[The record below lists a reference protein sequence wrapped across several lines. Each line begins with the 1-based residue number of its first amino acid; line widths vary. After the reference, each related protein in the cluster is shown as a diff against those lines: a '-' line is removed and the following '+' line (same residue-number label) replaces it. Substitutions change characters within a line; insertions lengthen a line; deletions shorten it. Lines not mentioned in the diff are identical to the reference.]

1 MQRPFATREDTT
13 EAVSQ
18 PPPTRRPVVRVKPSS
33 YQPSK
38 AELDEDLSIPNV
50 TAEDLARA
58 CLRSVTVIEEK

>member
-1 MQRPFATREDTT
+1 MQRPLAIREDTT

-58 CLRSVTVIEEK
+58 CIRPVTVVEE

>member
-1 MQRPFATREDTT
+1 MKPTIDSKTRES
-13 EAVSQ
+13 V
-18 PPPTRRPVVRVKPSS
+18 PVVRGKPTT

-58 CLRSVTVIEEK
+58 CLRSVTIVEER